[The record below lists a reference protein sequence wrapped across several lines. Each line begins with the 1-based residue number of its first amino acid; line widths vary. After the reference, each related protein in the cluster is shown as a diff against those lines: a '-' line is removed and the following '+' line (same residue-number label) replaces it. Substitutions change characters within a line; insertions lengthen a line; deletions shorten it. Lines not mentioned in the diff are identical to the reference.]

1 MEKHSATTVAEYLA
15 IQSPERRKIFVALR
29 SLIKKNLPTGYQE
42 VLLSGM
48 ICYVVPLRVEP
59 NTYNGQPL
67 YYIGLAAQK
76 HFYALYLM
84 GVYGDPKQS
93 AYIKKAFATAGL
105 KLNMGKSCIRFTT
118 IEQLPL
124 PAIARL
130 IRWTPMRRLIDLH
143 QTIHRKKK

>member
-1 MEKHSATTVAEYLA
+1 MEKHSATSVAEYLA
-15 IQSPERRKIFVALR
+15 IQSPERRKILVALR

-59 NTYNGQPL
+59 YTYNGQPL

-76 HFYALYLM
+76 HFLALYLM

-93 AYIKKAFATAGL
+93 AYIKKEFTKAGL
-105 KLNMGKSCIRFTT
+105 KLNMGKSCLRFTK
-118 IEQLPL
+118 IENLPL
-124 PAIARL
+124 PAIARVV
-130 IRWTPMRRLIDLH
+130 RWTPMPRLIAIH
-143 QTIHRKKK
+143 QKIHRKKK